1 MGCLA
6 SKSRRVNVPPPS
18 VHVVSPQVSV
28 HDIPHDAL
36 PVTPRPPST
45 TTNTPNTTIHST
57 DSREATAS
65 SKAHQLSKAFSSSG
79 LPGGGGSGRRN
90 SRHHT
95 KGVLASVRSH
105 LSLLNTSNRSVNS
118 NRSSRNSFG
127 VSTSGGSMKG
137 YKFDAMLEPDPGS
150 NHTLVDSAFRAK
162 GYRWI
167 ISQVESKT
175 HAALDVHKS
184 YMGDDLQHE
193 VKLFHGGDVV
203 DAVRNRNVM
212 TVLDIYAKCLWDTL
226 TMSATTSMWRVQVR
240 DIYNRKTS
248 PYMGGVMGDG
258 FLLMVVDGISPG
270 HPLVL
275 NVLLKF
281 VRESVDRH
289 VIVLRNIA
297 EDAKFPLPRQSIAF
311 SQEEMSKSLGVPLS
325 LLHEG
330 EGHAITLELKNGEIY
345 RGHLVE
351 SEDSMNCQL
360 KQVTLTGRDGQIS
373 RLEQVYVR
381 GSQVKLFILPDM
393 LQKSPLF
400 KKVQALKKPDQ
411 DKKHRKG
418 KSSGGRGR
426 GRGRGGPP
434 KQPAA

>member
-1 MGCLA
+1 
-6 SKSRRVNVPPPS
+6 
-18 VHVVSPQVSV
+18 
-28 HDIPHDAL
+28 
-36 PVTPRPPST
+36 
-45 TTNTPNTTIHST
+45 
-57 DSREATAS
+57 
-65 SKAHQLSKAFSSSG
+65 
-79 LPGGGGSGRRN
+79 
-90 SRHHT
+90 
-95 KGVLASVRSH
+95 
-105 LSLLNTSNRSVNS
+105 
-118 NRSSRNSFG
+118 
-127 VSTSGGSMKG
+127 
-137 YKFDAMLEPDPGS
+137 MLEPDPGS